1 MSTTTRRRW
10 GVPVSQHMQR
20 FGRRGENGPKN
31 NAAAAAACCCLVW
44 FPPGPRE
51 REREGEGPP
60 PSFSTPPTTEFVSRE
75 SIVDSSNRRLPPR
88 SPSSSFLLSSFSPSR
103 RATSFWGGPRS
114 LGVLLP
120 WRGKGIYRCCWWAGV
135 VSMGVGGF
143 GGVLVV
149 GTHLDEANVGGLL
162 AEALTADVE
171 AVLADET
178 GLVGADAA
186 VGGGDRLANW
196 FVRGF
201 RVSCCCCH
209 GRPSF
214 VPTPLLLL
222 LFRLLLHCV
231 ADMGDD
237 DDGDGSALTSHGRPC
252 RRCAGASSRRIR
264 ETCWVVL
271 TVGDVGC
278 RSGLRGEGAGV
289 CRRRFRDGWRIF
301 WCWGWLQNLGVFFL
315 CGPARA

>member
-1 MSTTTRRRW
+1 MA
-10 GVPVSQHMQR
+10 QR
-20 FGRRGENGPKN
+20 ITLLLLLP
-31 NAAAAAACCCLVW
+31 AAAAALCGFRRV
-44 FPPGPRE
+44 RE
-51 REREGEGPP
+51 KEREGEGPT

-120 WRGKGIYRCCWWAGV
+120 WRGKGIYRCCWWARV

-143 GGVLVV
+143 GRVLVV

-186 VGGGDRLANW
+186 VGGDRLANW

-201 RVSCCCCH
+201 VCPAAAAMVVRHSCL
-209 GRPSF
+209 P
-214 VPTPLLLL
+214 
-222 LFRLLLHCV
+222 
-231 ADMGDD
+231 
-237 DDGDGSALTSHGRPC
+237 PC
-252 RRCAGASSRRIR
+252 SSSSSASSSIVSP
-264 ETCWVVL
+264 TWVMMMMGMEVPL
-271 TVGDVGC
+271 PATGALAVG
-278 RSGLRGEGAGV
+278 
-289 CRRRFRDGWRIF
+289 
-301 WCWGWLQNLGVFFL
+301 
-315 CGPARA
+315 ARARVPDGFVRHVGWF

>member
-31 NAAAAAACCCLVW
+31 NAAAAAALCGFRRV
-44 FPPGPRE
+44 REKE
-51 REREGEGPP
+51 RERGRDRPPHSQHHQP
-60 PSFSTPPTTEFVSRE
+60 PSLFPENQLSIRPT
-75 SIVDSSNRRLPPR
+75 RRLPPR